1 MNILAPLT
9 AAAQKSATA
18 LAQFGELFNAR
29 LKQQSEAI
37 TAKKQREINA
47 INLDA
52 DRFRDFKK
60 QLDGTLDIISN
71 SVTRSKGLRSQLDGL
86 ILTVGNAG
94 ADPEAANNADGYRL
108 AFNSIMN
115 QMRDV
120 AGKARVNPN
129 LLGDS
134 GPARLDYPVDPSGT
148 KQAVRGVNL
157 VSDYYIIDSEG
168 KRFEPDR
175 VGGLIRQVEDD
186 PDATNQ
192 NFANLD
198 TGIRLESISGN
209 AISFTLKPGT
219 AEETSFSGELVR
231 KGPGILD
238 PWLYD
243 DFKTVEGRSR
253 ALADLEAAK
262 GVFDFEIQRYGSAK
276 TSIEFHRNRANT
288 KVKQADF
295 AIEDISIE
303 QAQAIRI
310 AEAKMAREA
319 AVLATKLEHAE
330 LIRNEYTR
338 MFGGTNDPLTKT
350 LLDISV

>member
-29 LKQQSEAI
+29 LIQQSEAI

-94 ADPEAANNADGYRL
+94 ADPEAANNADGY
-108 AFNSIMN
+108 
-115 QMRDV
+115 
-120 AGKARVNPN
+120 RVNPN